1 MYLRDVT
8 PGAGQ
13 RGVHPPTGSWPPPAG
28 FKLGQ
33 TPHIRGDNARMLPS
47 RLIARRVLLL
57 VLLIAVACGGGAH
70 AAPPAPASA
79 TSTAA
84 REAATR
90 AKLAAVRVEIARIA
104 DAQRATAAQR
114 DTLNAKLAAQATQLN
129 QAANA
134 VRASDFA
141 IAAKT
146 DSLDQ
151 LKQQRMQLEG
161 KLSGQRQ
168 ALADLLRAA
177 YTINRGSD
185 LAMLLGEDDV
195 AKLDRALAYSRYFQR
210 DRVVRIRA
218 LLGDVAQLD
227 ALKAS
232 IEVDTTALQQQRDA
246 RTAQVAQ
253 LEQARDAQQK
263 LLAQA
268 DAQLAQQKDKL
279 TALQHDAAALDQLLK
294 QLQNVF
300 SDIPAQIGKNTPF
313 AQLHGKLP
321 WPVAGNPRNG
331 SGVLG
336 QGIVIAAKPG
346 VAVHAVAYGR
356 VAWADFMRGY
366 GILVIIDHGGG
377 WLSLYGGNES
387 ASVTAGEWVRPGE
400 PIATVARNSEQG
412 GAWFGLR
419 HDGQPVDPR
428 GWLAGQR

>member
-1 MYLRDVT
+1 MSPASPFARPT
-8 PGAGQ
+8 P
-13 RGVHPPTGSWPPPAG
+13 
-28 FKLGQ
+28 
-33 TPHIRGDNARMLPS
+33 
-47 RLIARRVLLL
+47 LL
-57 VLLIAVACGGGAH
+57 VLGLALACCAAAR

-79 TSTAA
+79 GSTSA

-90 AKLAAVRVEIARIA
+90 AKLAEVRVEITQIA
-104 DAQRATAAQR
+104 NAQRATATQR
-114 DTLNAKLAAQATQLN
+114 DALNAKLAAQATQLN

-134 VRASDFA
+134 VRVSDAAISAKAASLAD
-141 IAAKT
+141 
-146 DSLDQ
+146 LE
-151 LKQQRMQLEG
+151 QQRTQLEG

-185 LAMLLGEDDV
+185 LTMLLGEDDV

-210 DRVVRIRA
+210 DRVARIRA

-232 IEVDTTALQQQRDA
+232 IEADTAALQQQRDA

-268 DAQLAQQKDKL
+268 DAQLARQKDKL
-279 TALQHDAAALDQLLK
+279 AALQHDAAALNQLLK

-313 AQLHGKLP
+313 AQLRGKLP
-321 WPVAGNPRNG
+321 WPVAGDPRKG
-331 SGVLG
+331 TGVLD
-336 QGIVIAAKPG
+336 QGIVIAAQPG
-346 VAVHAVAYGR
+346 TTVHAVAYGR

-366 GILVIIDHGGG
+366 GILVIVDHGGG

-387 ASVTAGEWVRPGE
+387 AAVTAGEWVRPGQ
-400 PIATVARNSEQG
+400 PVATVARNSEQG

-419 HDGQPVDPR
+419 HDGKPVDPR
-428 GWLAGQR
+428 GWLAARR